1 MSTLN
6 IYIVYFFTF
15 EGCCLMRLHANK
27 RERESFIA
35 ICKLFIQ
42 INTHK
47 LFLVKMKWVNQTT
60 NQKIYILIVH
70 EHVD

>member
-1 MSTLN
+1 MENCGATKGFGF
-6 IYIVYFFTF
+6 IYIYIYIDYMQT
-15 EGCCLMRLHANK
+15 

-60 NQKIYILIVH
+60 NQKIYISIVH